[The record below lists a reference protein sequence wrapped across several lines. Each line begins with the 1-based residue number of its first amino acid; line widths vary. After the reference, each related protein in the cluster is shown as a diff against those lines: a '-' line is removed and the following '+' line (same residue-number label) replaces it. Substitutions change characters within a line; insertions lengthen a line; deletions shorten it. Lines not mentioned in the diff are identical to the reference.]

1 MEIICYALDIEAK
14 PLRKVFGDDV
24 RFEKCGVF
32 AKNLSFLK
40 TVSAN
45 DHITNIGVC
54 AGANVGEIYL
64 CNKIIGTKTY
74 YPDLMIPNNFT
85 QSEITTVDYVVD
97 EDEVK
102 AHPNMLYDQEAAI
115 IFEAAQKYISPHQIS
130 FLKIVSDPGTSDIK
144 EVNKVIPQLI
154 ENKIP
159 EIEAFISMSQKFFS
173 KVEAVA
179 EIKNLEKYSET
190 LKCTATM
197 KSQLAQLLRYAQNCG
212 TENNSMVEDILNTS
226 DPSKITK
233 KDSLK
238 VLEKLRSCLIEE
250 A

>member
-1 MEIICYALDIEAK
+1 MEIICYALDIEAM
-14 PLRKVFGDDV
+14 PLKKHFGESI
-24 RFEKCGVF
+24 RFEKCDVF
-32 AKNLSFLK
+32 AKNLDFLK

-64 CNKIIGTKTY
+64 CNKINCKKTF
-74 YPDLMIPNNFT
+74 YPDLFIPSNFT
-85 QSEITTVDYVVD
+85 QNEITTVDYVID

-115 IFEAAQKYISPHQIS
+115 IFENAQKCIAPHQIS
-130 FLKIVSDPGTSDIK
+130 FLKIVSDSGITDFEKIK
-144 EVNKVIPQLI
+144 KAIPQLI

-159 EIEAFISMSQKFFS
+159 EIEAFISSSQKFFS
-173 KVEAVA
+173 KIDRKE
-179 EIKNLEKYSET
+179 EIKNLEKYSEM

-197 KSQLAQLLRYAQNCG
+197 KAQFAQLLRYAQICNID
-212 TENNSMVEDILNTS
+212 VEDFFKDIKVTS
-226 DPSKITK
+226 K

-238 VLEKLRSCLIEE
+238 ILDELKNFLIRKTN
-250 A
+250 